1 MVSHNIIPL
10 QEILEHLK
18 KLDEVELLDLLGIT
32 SEEIVEYL
40 QDYIEEDIEKYS
52 KYINDNI
59 EDEK

>member
-1 MVSHNIIPL
+1 MVGHNIIPL

-18 KLDEVELLDLLGIT
+18 KLDEVELVDLLGIT
-32 SEEIVEYL
+32 SEELVEYV
-40 QDYIEEDIEKYS
+40 QDYIEEDMEKYS